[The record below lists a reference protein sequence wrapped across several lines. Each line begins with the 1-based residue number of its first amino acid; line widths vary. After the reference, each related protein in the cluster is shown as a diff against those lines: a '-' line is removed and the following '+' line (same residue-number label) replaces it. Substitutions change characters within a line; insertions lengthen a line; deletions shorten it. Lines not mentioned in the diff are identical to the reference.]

1 MNEYFMNLAIRID
14 ELAYQLD
21 TYAYMDD
28 VDNRED
34 LINNIVADLES
45 IKVDDYINYFDCY
58 LEEEVEEH
66 DEIVDILAELCE
78 IKEKYE

>member
-1 MNEYFMNLAIRID
+1 MNEYFISLAIRID

-34 LINNIVADLES
+34 LINNIVADLENG
-45 IKVDDYINYFDCY
+45 KVDDYINYLDCY
-58 LEEEVEEH
+58 LEEEVEDH
-66 DEIVDILAELCE
+66 AEIVDILAELCE